1 MFWPAVLE
9 KTQFLYFTQIW
20 LLENQRSMYGTQT
33 LYGCIDSFQSYW
45 VFEKQF
51 SSFGKNFNPKSSQ
64 KWPKSANLVKTLKPE
79 QFGGNDSFL
88 WNHLHEL
95 S

>member
-1 MFWPAVLE
+1 M
-9 KTQFLYFTQIW
+9 
-20 LLENQRSMYGTQT
+20 NGTPSS
-33 LYGCIDSFQSYW
+33 YNCMDSFQSNQ
-45 VFEKQF
+45 VFEKHF
-51 SSFGKNFNPKSSQ
+51 SSSGRNFNPKSSQ